1 MYDKK
6 NIEKMA
12 TETPKRS
19 LDNQEFIAWK
29 EDVMPSSS
37 TQLPRKVIKLEL
49 VAMKTHAGDFEHI
62 WVHTGEKPFA
72 LKVMKKMLLLLQ
84 NMLKMKILWMCK
96 TFWSPFIWQELLPKM
111 GDGNVHFVHMRPSK
125 NIM

>member
-19 LDNQEFIAWK
+19 LDNQEFIAWN
-29 EDVMPSSS
+29 EDVMPSSL
-37 TQLPRKVIKLEL
+37 TQPPRKVIKLEL

-84 NMLKMKILWMCK
+84 NMLKMKIL
-96 TFWSPFIWQELLPKM
+96 
-111 GDGNVHFVHMRPSK
+111 
-125 NIM
+125 

>member
-37 TQLPRKVIKLEL
+37 TQPPRKVIKLEL

-62 WVHTGEKPFA
+62 HSLSFISNA
-72 LKVMKKMLLLLQ
+72 LNFQPVSNLR
-84 NMLKMKILWMCK
+84 
-96 TFWSPFIWQELLPKM
+96 F
-111 GDGNVHFVHMRPSK
+111 
-125 NIM
+125 